1 VNPRSVLLVA
11 LLVAVPVAGFAG
23 GDEATHDPSQA
34 ALSPVSVTIDPGL
47 DRHAV
52 SPLIYGVNF
61 GSDAQMARLHW
72 PVRRWGG
79 NATTRY
85 SWQHDISNHASDWFF
100 YNIEEDNPNPGAL
113 PDGSAA
119 DVFID
124 KTRVAGGEPVIT
136 VPTIGWTPIDR
147 VRRWGFSVAKYGA
160 QQQTECT
167 VTGNASWCQPDAGN
181 GLHPNGTPITG
192 NDPHD
197 TSREI
202 GPDFVTGWMAH
213 IAGRTGTAGQGG
225 VRLFAL
231 DNEPALWNSTHRDV
245 HPNPLTYDEL
255 WQRTMSYA
263 AAMKAQDPNARILGP
278 VSWGWCE
285 YFWSAAD
292 GCGPGGPD
300 AAAHGNLALTDW
312 YLKQVA
318 DYQTAHGVRLIDY
331 LDVHYYPQGANI
343 SQTDDE
349 SATTSAR
356 RLRSLKGLYDPTYV
370 DESWIGV
377 PVRLIPRMKEWIA
390 ARLPGLGLAI
400 TEYNWGNDNG
410 PSSALAQAEALA
422 IFGREGVDLAT
433 RWVAPAD
440 NSRVEDAFR
449 LYLDYD
455 GLGSQVSGDSVRA
468 VSGNVDAVGSYAVRS
483 STGARLYVLLFNKD
497 TADRQ
502 ANLQF
507 PTGTLTGSPAAL
519 WRFDPA
525 HRLGSAGTAAPSGD
539 ALSLTLPARSAT
551 LAVFETVPP
560 PASNFYTLAP
570 CRVLDTRNATG
581 PYGGPAL
588 TSGVARSFAFAGRC
602 GVPSSGR
609 AVSINLTVVAAGSG
623 NLVAYAGG
631 SSIPGTSAISFSNG
645 QVRANNA
652 VLPLSADGQG
662 TLAVQA
668 SLLSGSVHLII
679 DVNGY
684 FQ

>member
-1 VNPRSVLLVA
+1 LA
-11 LLVAVPVAGFAG
+11 LLLAAVPLAGFAG
-23 GDEATHDPSQA
+23 EEQATHDPSQA
-34 ALSPVSVTIDPGL
+34 AAVAPVSVTIDPGL
-47 DRHAV
+47 DRHAI

-61 GSDAQMARLHW
+61 GSDAQAARLHW

-79 NATTRY
+79 NSTTRY

-119 DVFID
+119 DLFID
-124 KTRVAGGEPVIT
+124 RTRAAGGEPIIT

-147 VRRWGFSVAKYGA
+147 VRRWGFSVTKYGA

-167 VTGNASWCQPDAGN
+167 ASGNASWCQPDAGN
-181 GLHPNGTPITG
+181 GIRANGTPVTG

-318 DYQTAHGVRLIDY
+318 DYQAAHGVRLIDD
-331 LDVHYYPQGANI
+331 LDIHYYPQGTNI
-343 SQTDDE
+343 ALSDDE
-349 SATTSAR
+349 SAASAAK
-356 RLRSLKGLYDPTYV
+356 RLRTVKSLYDPAYV
-370 DESWIGV
+370 DESWIGQ
-377 PVRLIPRMKEWIA
+377 PVRLIPRLKEWIA
-390 ARLPGLGLAI
+390 ARLPGLGIAI
-400 TEYNWGNDNG
+400 TEYNWGNDDG

-449 LYLDYD
+449 LYLNYD
-455 GLGSQVSGDSVRA
+455 GLGDKVSGDSVRA

-502 ANLQF
+502 ADLQF
-507 PTGTLTGSPAAL
+507 PLGTLTGSPAAL

-525 HRLGSAGTAAPSGD
+525 HRLSSAGTATPSGN
-539 ALSLTLPARSAT
+539 ALALTLPARSAT

-560 PASNFYTLAP
+560 PASNFYTLTP
-570 CRVLDTRNATG
+570 CRVLDTRNAAG

-588 TSGVARSFAFAGRC
+588 TSGVTRSFAFAGRC
-602 GVPSSGR
+602 GVPSSAR
-609 AVSINLTVVAAGSG
+609 AVSVNLTVVAAGSG

-652 VLPLSADGQG
+652 VLPLSADGQA

-668 SLLSGSVHLII
+668 SLASGSVHLIV